1 MLNYEFP
8 PIGGGAGM
16 AHKALLG
23 KYARSAD
30 LHVDVLTSGRRP
42 GLTTERP
49 AANISITRVGID
61 KKDLHHWR
69 RFEVLQWLRR
79 ARGHY
84 RRMLDENDY
93 ALVHAFFGFPT
104 GWLCYRTAGR
114 IPYILSL
121 RGSDVP
127 GPNLRLQLEYKL
139 LGPVFR
145 AIWRNAASIVA
156 CSEGLRRRAL
166 AFMPGIDVS
175 VIPNGVDLRRF
186 HPAAGRGADETLRL
200 LTVGRLSNTKRID
213 RLIEAVAI
221 LRGQGRRVA
230 LKIVGGG
237 PLETELRRLV
247 TDRRLDAVVHIVGRA
262 EGGRMPAIY
271 RDSDVF
277 VSASMQEG
285 MSNAM
290 LEAMATGLPIVTTRC
305 EGVEELIADNGMVLD
320 DDSPRTIATAVA
332 ELADHREKTEGLSAA
347 AVARAAQFGWSA
359 VAEKYL
365 ELYRKI
371 AQADPTRRPR

>member
-23 KYARSAD
+23 EYARAGD
-30 LHVDVLTSGRRP
+30 LHVDVLTSGRKP
-42 GLTTERP
+42 GLTTEHP
-49 AANISITRVGID
+49 AAGICITRVGIG

-79 ARGHY
+79 AKAPY
-84 RRMLDENDY
+84 RRMLDENEYD
-93 ALVHAFFGFPT
+93 LVHAFFGFPT
-104 GWLCYRTAGR
+104 GWLCYRTVGR

-127 GPNLRLQLEYKL
+127 GPNARLQLEYRL

-145 AIWRNAASIVA
+145 VIWRNAAAVVA

-175 VIPNGVDLRRF
+175 VIPNGVDHGRF
-186 HPAAGRGADETLRL
+186 HPAAGRGADQTLRL

-221 LRGQGRRVA
+221 LRDQGRKVA

-237 PLETELRRLV
+237 PLETELRRLIANK
-247 TDRRLDAVVHIVGRA
+247 RLDAVVHIVGRA
-262 EGGRMPAIY
+262 EGGRMPAVY

-277 VSASMQEG
+277 VSASIQEG

-290 LEAMATGLPIVTTRC
+290 LEAMATGLPIVTSRC
-305 EGVEELIADNGMVLD
+305 EGVEELIADNGVVLD
-320 DDSPRTIATAVA
+320 DDSPQAIAAVVA

-347 AVARAAQFGWSA
+347 AVARAARFRWSA

-365 ELYRKI
+365 ELYRRI
-371 AQADPTRRPR
+371 AEMNRTRRPR

>member
-1 MLNYEFP
+1 
-8 PIGGGAGM
+8 
-16 AHKALLG
+16 
-23 KYARSAD
+23 
-30 LHVDVLTSGRRP
+30 
-42 GLTTERP
+42 
-49 AANISITRVGID
+49 
-61 KKDLHHWR
+61 
-69 RFEVLQWLRR
+69 
-79 ARGHY
+79 
-84 RRMLDENDY
+84 MLDENDY

>member
-1 MLNYEFP
+1 MRILMLNYEFP

-16 AHKALLG
+16 AHKALVG
-23 KYARSAD
+23 EYARAGD
-30 LHVDVLTSGRRP
+30 LHVDVLTSGRKP

-49 AANISITRVGID
+49 AANISITRVGIG

-69 RFEVLQWLRR
+69 RVEVLQWLHR

-84 RRMLDENDY
+84 RRMLDENEY

-114 IPYILSL
+114 IAYILSL

-127 GPNLRLQLEYKL
+127 GPNARLQLEYKL
-139 LGPVFR
+139 LAPVFR

-166 AFMPGIDVS
+166 AFMPGIDIS
-175 VIPNGVDLRRF
+175 VIPNGVDQRRF
-186 HPAAGRGADETLRL
+186 HPPAGRGADETLRL

-221 LRGQGRRVA
+221 LRGQGRKVA
-230 LKIVGGG
+230 LKIVGSG
-237 PLETELRRLV
+237 PLEMELKRLIAG
-247 TDRRLDAVVHIVGRA
+247 RRLDAGIQMVGRL
-262 EGGRMPAIY
+262 EGGRMPAVY

-290 LEAMATGLPIVTTRC
+290 LEAMATGLPIVATRC
-305 EGVEELIADNGMVLD
+305 EGVEELIADNGVVLD
-320 DDSPRTIATAVA
+320 DDSPRAIAAAVA
-332 ELADHREKTEGLSAA
+332 DLADHREKIHSLSSAA
-347 AVARAAQFGWSA
+347 VHQAARFGWSG
-359 VAEKYL
+359 VAEQYIRI
-365 ELYRKI
+365 YRE
-371 AQADPTRRPR
+371 TCGCR